1 MQTKLFGWK
10 SFYIISWMTLS
21 PDLVN
26 KCSLSSSCVPSAR
39 ITHNP
44 GTQVDH
50 NEARRQKCELLTQS
64 EKCSNEGGR
73 RCYLRALR
81 GVVGLRGWHYFF
93 LGRQEGFTKEAA

>member
-1 MQTKLFGWK
+1 
-10 SFYIISWMTLS
+10 MTLS

-81 GVVGLRGWHYFF
+81 GEVGAEGVALLFPGQA
-93 LGRQEGFTKEAA
+93 GRLHKGSSLKW